1 MLEKGVENSQCT
13 TGDGETIP
21 QIFNV
26 LSERVLGSSTTSDT
40 ERSCTNSPSRQA
52 LVLFLSELRPE
63 PGITKTKIVLQYV
76 RCHRI
81 RLIRKEKSP
90 SVYMYL

>member
-1 MLEKGVENSQCT
+1 MQYRG
-13 TGDGETIP
+13 GGEEIFP

-26 LSERVLGSSTTSDT
+26 LKGCWAPPLDPTLSG
-40 ERSCTNSPSRQA
+40 SCTNSPSPQA

-63 PGITKTKIVLQYV
+63 PGVTKTKIRTVQYV

-81 RLIRKEKSP
+81 R
-90 SVYMYL
+90 